1 MMSGFVRH
9 WLVAAVLLVTTVAAA
24 QSNLPPDTSDIR
36 AQHADTAVSLLSDL
50 VTLPPM
56 VYESRGG
63 TETLVTVEQNS
74 QYVYLLFVPEL
85 DGEFPIDSAGSYI
98 LRRRR
103 SDGEIDQL
111 KIFLRSDP
119 RFFVRIWPD
128 MATRSTMS
136 VYLAGAPI
144 ALSIP
149 IPLGIETILSEP
161 LQLLLRT
168 AEARVDWSLF
178 YPETDLDEY
187 RVVEWMAETTRSML
201 HTLPDADD
209 GAMDENGN
217 LVLIDSLVLQDQEA
231 GFNCSG
237 FAKWVVDG
245 LHMGL
250 YGTYLP
256 IEPLKERHLDLRGNE
271 WSQALEDERD
281 PYFGLDWTR
290 NLATAMILSGE
301 GGREVNPE
309 SADVRSVPFTEYV
322 EDVGYP
328 VARLEQVMY
337 LLAIQEPG
345 NIYLASVNQEFGE
358 RPVLRQHV
366 HVAVL
371 FPYFD
376 EDGEFRIDVME
387 RNVESSVDSLI
398 RRYEE
403 DSIHLV
409 RVRADYSYTP
419 PLIRD

>member
-1 MMSGFVRH
+1 MSGFR
-9 WLVAAVLLVTTVAAA
+9 LALCAAMLFVVTAIAFA
-24 QSNLPPDTSDIR
+24 QTGLPPDTSDVRSEYAEI
-36 AQHADTAVSLLSDL
+36 AVSLLRDL
-50 VTLPPM
+50 TRLPTTIH
-56 VYESRGG
+56 ESRGG
-63 TETLVTVEQNS
+63 TDTLVTVEQNS
-74 QYVYLLFVPEL
+74 DHVYLLFVPER
-85 DGEFPIDSAGSYI
+85 DGEFPIDTAGTYI

-111 KIFLRSDP
+111 KIFLRSDS
-119 RFFVRIWPD
+119 RFFVRIWPE
-128 MATRSTMS
+128 TSQRSTMS

-149 IPLGIETILSEP
+149 VPLGIETILAQP
-161 LQLLLRT
+161 LDLLFRS

-178 YPETDLDEY
+178 YPETDLSEY
-187 RVVEWMAETTRSML
+187 QLVEWMADTTRSML

-209 GAMDENGN
+209 GAMDEDGN
-217 LVLIDSLVLQDQEA
+217 LVFIESLVLQDQGA

-250 YGTYLP
+250 FGSYLS
-256 IEPLKERHLDLRGNE
+256 IDQLKEKHLDLRGNE
-271 WSQALEDERD
+271 WSQAHEDDRD

-290 NLATAMILSGE
+290 NLATAMMSSRE
-301 GGREVNPE
+301 GGREIDPE
-309 SADVRSVPFTEYV
+309 SADVRSVPFAEYV

-328 VARLEQVMY
+328 VARLEQLMY
-337 LLAIQEPG
+337 LLAIREPG
-345 NIYLASVNQEFGE
+345 YIYLASFNEEFGE
-358 RPVLRQHV
+358 RPVLHQHV

-376 EDGEFRIDVME
+376 EHGEFQVDVME
-387 RNVESSVDSLI
+387 RNVEASTKSLL
-398 RRYEE
+398 RRYGE
-403 DSIHLV
+403 DSVHLV